1 MGKTTKN
8 IIQWVTRLWPVI
20 VLVCFVGIFSLPYIT
35 KGLIP
40 FPSKYLVTFFAPW
53 NASYGMPVK
62 NNAMPDVITQIYPWK
77 ARTIDSWKQGQFPL
91 WNPYA
96 FAGTAHAANYQTA
109 VFNPINLLFFV
120 LPFIDAWSFM
130 ILLQPLLAAL
140 GTYLFLRALDRSQV
154 ASLIGSIG
162 FMFCGFITT
171 WMAYGTLG
179 YAALAL
185 PWILWSIA
193 INFRKH
199 SVLGRIT
206 LPIFV
211 AISFLSGHF
220 QISLYVGIAA
230 ILFICFE
237 GWQKRNWKEVI
248 YSLLGVVIGIG
259 FAAPQLL
266 LTYHAY
272 SASTRTDS
280 FIRSEV
286 IPWSYLITL
295 FSPDFFGNPVT
306 RNDWF
311 GHYAEWGSYVGIV
324 PLILSITALF
334 VSLKGYK
341 KYFLFLIG
349 ITILLAFPTPI
360 SDILFRLRVPIL
372 STSAASRIIFL
383 LSFGIIGLASFGID
397 ELIVV
402 WKEKNKKF
410 LLPLVIGCAIFLF
423 VFWMMVL
430 GVKPFPID
438 KLIIAKRNIILPT
451 ALTFI
456 TLIIVITGF
465 IRKYKL
471 QTILLAFLLGIGMF
485 DMYRYATKWMP
496 FEEKKY
502 LYPES
507 TSIAYVR
514 KNIDFNRVFGNIG
527 GEVGNMYQLPL
538 IEGYDA
544 MYQARYGEFIGASSN
559 GIVAPAGRSVV
570 SFDKYGRFN
579 SDVLQLLAVR
589 YIYQRKSDGRNVWAF
604 PVWQYPDGD
613 MVKRFEDEH
622 YEVYE
627 YTRAYPRAFLTS
639 SYEVRRDPQEIIDTL
654 FRNDFD
660 RRNTLVLEEE
670 PSIKPMQGEGVAKIA
685 KYEANSVVIQTNSTV
700 PKLLFLS
707 DVYDDGWEA
716 TIDGKK
722 TKIYLADYDFRAV
735 SVPAGMHTIEY
746 RYHPIEFRIG
756 LLVAF
761 ISVIVLGIT
770 LLL

>member
-1 MGKTTKN
+1 MGKATEKSKIRISPIF
-8 IIQWVTRLWPVI
+8 IIFIFW
-20 VLVCFVGIFSLPYIT
+20 LVFCVPYIF
-35 KGLIP
+35 KGLVP

-77 ARTIDSWKQGQFPL
+77 QITIDLVKQSQFPL

-96 FAGTAHAANYQTA
+96 FAGTPHGGNYQTA
-109 VFNPINLLFFV
+109 VFNPVNILFFL
-120 LPFIDAWSFM
+120 LPFIDAWSVM
-130 ILLQPLLAAL
+130 ILLQPLLAAF
-140 GTYLFLRALDRSQV
+140 GTYLFLRVLDRSKV

-179 YAALAL
+179 YAALTL

-199 SVLGRIT
+199 TVIGRIA
-206 LPIFV
+206 LPICIAV
-211 AISFLSGHF
+211 SFFSGHF
-220 QISLYVGIAA
+220 QISLYVCIAA

-237 GWQKRNWKEVI
+237 GWQKRNWKETI
-248 YSLLGVVIGIG
+248 YSLMSIFIGIG
-259 FAAPQLL
+259 IAAPQLL

-272 SASTRTDS
+272 VASTRTDS
-280 FIRSEV
+280 FIRAEV
-286 IPWSYLITL
+286 VPWQYLITL
-295 FSPDFFGNPVT
+295 FSPDFYGNPVT

-311 GHYAEWGSYVGIV
+311 GHYAEWGSYVGIIPLVLSSIALCV
-324 PLILSITALF
+324 P
-334 VSLKGYK
+334 LKGYK
-341 KYFLFLIG
+341 KFFLVLIG
-349 ITILLAFPTPI
+349 VVVLLAFPTPVN
-360 SDILFRLRVPIL
+360 DLLFRLKVPIL

-383 LSFGIIGLASFGID
+383 LSFAVVALASFGCD
-397 ELIVV
+397 DLIAA
-402 WKEKNKKF
+402 WKEKRKKF
-410 LLPLVIGCAIFLF
+410 ILRLIIGWVVFLVTIWIILLGIKPLSLYALA
-423 VFWMMVL
+423 
-430 GVKPFPID
+430 
-438 KLIIAKRNIILPT
+438 IAKRNCILPT
-451 ALTFI
+451 AITFGVLFI
-456 TLIIVITGF
+456 MGVGLIK
-465 IRKYKL
+465 KYKRYIFFVL
-471 QTILLAFLLGIGMF
+471 FLLGLSMF

-496 FEEKKY
+496 FDEKKY

-507 TSIAYVR
+507 TSIAFLR

-527 GEVGNMYQLPL
+527 GEVGNMYKLPL

-604 PVWQYPDGD
+604 PVWQYPEGD

-627 YTRAYPRAFLTS
+627 YTRAYPHAFLAS
-639 SYEVRRDPQEIIDTL
+639 SYEVWQDPQEIIDTL

-670 PSIKPMQGEGVAKIA
+670 PSIKPAQGEGVAAIE
-685 KYEANSVVIQTNSTV
+685 KYDANRIVIQTNSTV
-700 PKLLFLS
+700 SKLLFLS
-707 DVYDDGWEA
+707 DIYDDGWEA
-716 TIDGKK
+716 KIDGKR
-722 TKIYLADYDFRAV
+722 TKVYRADYDFRAV
-735 SVPAGMHTIEY
+735 GVPAGTHTIEY
-746 RYHPIEFRIG
+746 RYHPMEFRIG
-756 LLVAF
+756 LLVAL
-761 ISVIVLGIT
+761 ISIILLGLI
-770 LLL
+770 LL